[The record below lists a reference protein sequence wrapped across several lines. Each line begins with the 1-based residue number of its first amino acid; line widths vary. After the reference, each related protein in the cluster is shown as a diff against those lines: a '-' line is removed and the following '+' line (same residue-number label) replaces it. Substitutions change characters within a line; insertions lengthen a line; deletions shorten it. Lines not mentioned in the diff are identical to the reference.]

1 MARRKLDSL
10 LTPAVILRTIPHGE
24 SDLLVFF
31 LTPDRGRLK
40 GIAKGAR
47 RSRKRFVNCL
57 DVLSHVRFEC
67 SSRRTGEF
75 HLIQSGKLVNGFPG
89 LRTGFSTLSYASGM
103 VELVEVLFPA
113 GVSDPEVFELLA
125 GSLGRLSS
133 GRDRDSARVVFEF
146 RAMALGGFAID
157 FEACSVCGRAYRNEG
172 RAVFTCESGGIAC
185 LGCRSETARRPGLD
199 PETVR
204 VVKRLQAGPW
214 QSVKEV
220 EVPEEMIAELLPVL
234 RLHRDYRLER
244 ELRTFRYIDSGGS

>member
-1 MARRKLDSL
+1 MQTELSL
-10 LTPAVILRTIPHGE
+10 AVILKTIPYGE

-31 LTPDRGRLK
+31 FTPGGGRLK

-57 DVLSHVRFEC
+57 DVFSLVRLEF
-67 SSRRTGEF
+67 STRRTGEF

-89 LRTGFSTLSYASGM
+89 LRRDFATLSCASYM
-103 VELVEVLFPA
+103 VELTEVLFPT

-125 GSLGRLSS
+125 GSLDRLSA
-133 GRDRDSARVVFEF
+133 GKDRDATCTVFEM
-146 RAMALGGFAID
+146 RAMALGGFGLV

-185 LGCRSETARRPGLD
+185 LGCLSEAAHRPVVS

-204 VVKRLQAGPW
+204 VIRLVQAGPW
-214 QSVKEV
+214 EAVQGV
-220 EVPEEMIAELLPVL
+220 EVTEEIIAELRPVL
-234 RLHRDYRLER
+234 RLHREYRLER
-244 ELRTFRYIDSGGS
+244 ELRTARYIP